1 MVIPLKPM
9 SSLPRIAVVTPSYN
23 TGKHIEAAIRSVLD
37 QDYTD
42 FDYIVMDGGSTD
54 NTVDVLK
61 SFGDRL
67 RWVSQKDKG
76 QGDAIHRGFGQTTG
90 EILTWLNSDDT
101 YAPGAFRAVAE
112 FFAANPDVALVYG
125 NANYTD
131 ADGSLIAP
139 CVHVEPYNARRL
151 FYYSDF
157 IVQPTTFFRRSAYEA
172 VGGIDTSLH
181 FAMDYDLWLKIARR
195 FKVAYLPRHLADFR
209 WLFDN
214 KTATGSFRR
223 LDEIRALVARQG
235 FPEPAYIRLER
246 VNLHARKALSQ
257 LRHGAIGR
265 TARSAFAAVRGT
277 LSHPRAMWSMVQPHT
292 WRIIWTGQILR
303 ARAARA
309 QSREARAPSL

>member
-1 MVIPLKPM
+1 M

-23 TGKHIEAAIRSVLD
+23 TGRHIEAAIRSVLD

-54 NTVDVLK
+54 DTVDVLK

-131 ADGSLIAP
+131 ADGSLIGP
-139 CVHVEPYNARRL
+139 CVHVEPYNPRRL

-181 FAMDYDLWLKIARR
+181 FAMDYDLWLKIAKR

-235 FPEPAYIRLER
+235 FPETAYIRLER
-246 VNLHARKALSQ
+246 VNLHAREALSQ
-257 LRHGAIGR
+257 LRRGAV
-265 TARSAFAAVRGT
+265 ARGAHSAFDALWGT
-277 LSHPRAMWSMVQPHT
+277 LSHPRAMWSMLQPHT

-303 ARAARA
+303 ARAAAA
-309 QSREARAPSL
+309 QARDARAPEHAPVH